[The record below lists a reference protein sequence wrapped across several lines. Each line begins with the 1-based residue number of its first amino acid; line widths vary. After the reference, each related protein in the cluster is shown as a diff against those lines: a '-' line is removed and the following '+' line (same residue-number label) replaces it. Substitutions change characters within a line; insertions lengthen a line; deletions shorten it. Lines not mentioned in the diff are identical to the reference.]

1 MARTKDFKPAEQ
13 FYKTKPLA
21 EAIAETSDAIDDLV
35 ALVNELKAVHDAHCA
50 DTDVHTV
57 ADATNVTTLDDV
69 VNGIDTGNLG
79 T

>member
-21 EAIAETSDAIDDLV
+21 EAIAEVSDTVDDLV

-50 DTDVHTV
+50 DATAHAS
-57 ADATNVTTLDDV
+57 ADTTNVTTLDDV
-69 VNGIDTGNLG
+69 TNGIDTGNLG